1 MTPKEFKRLYR
12 IITILLEQGID
23 ELVPARYQPWPGRLA
38 RRSLFWLKNKQPD
51 LSRGARIRLA
61 FEALGPIFIKF
72 GQMLSTRRDLLPPD
86 IAEELAL
93 LQDRV
98 PPFCGQAARQQIELS
113 LGCPIETLFDDFDET
128 PLASASIAQVHTARL
143 KESGREI
150 VIKVIR
156 PDIEPVIEADLRL
169 MQALARLVARFVPQS
184 ARLRPIE
191 VVEEYRKTI
200 LDELNLMREAAN
212 AIQLRRNFT
221 GSEALYVPE
230 IITDLC
236 REQVL
241 VMERIYGIPVSDI
254 PALEANGTNMKLLAE
269 RGVEVFFTQVFRDSF
284 FHADMHPGNIFVS
297 YEHPENPLWIGIDC
311 GIVGTLNREDKRYL
325 AENFLAFFNRDY
337 RRVAELHVE
346 SGWVPADTKVDEFEF
361 AIRTVLE
368 PIFEKPLSEISFGH
382 VLLNLFNTARRFHM
396 TVQPQLVLLQKTL
409 LYVEGLGRQLY
420 PQLDLWQTAKPFLE
434 NWMHEQVGPKSVLN
448 AIKEKAPF
456 WAEKLPELPELVYE
470 TLRQTRHQQRH
481 FDQMFAEFRR
491 HSRRQGQARYL
502 LGVGASL
509 LLAGVFLLTQK
520 QHIEWDKPVS
530 PVQPSAGWSAGC
542 EPVPINQQPR
552 RQAPVLER
560 KSWVVSVFGN
570 C

>member
-156 PDIEPVIEADLRL
+156 PDIEPVIDADLRL
-169 MQALARLVARFVPQS
+169 MRALARLVARFVPQS

-254 PALEANGTNMKLLAE
+254 AALEANGTNMKLLAE

-396 TVQPQLVLLQKTL
+396 AVQPQLVLLQKTL

-470 TLRQTRHQQRH
+470 TLRQTRHQQHH

-520 QHIEWDKPVS
+520 QHIEWGQIS
-530 PVQPSAGWSAGC
+530 LTGAGICWLLGWLRTRSH
-542 EPVPINQQPR
+542 
-552 RQAPVLER
+552 
-560 KSWVVSVFGN
+560 
-570 C
+570 

>member
-1 MTPKEFKRLYR
+1 MTPKEFSRLYQ
-12 IITILLEQGID
+12 ITRILLEHGID
-23 ELVPARYQPWPGRLA
+23 ELVPARYQPWPARLA
-38 RRSLFWLKNKQPD
+38 RRTLFWFKNRYGER
-51 LSRGARIRLA
+51 SRGMRIRLA

-98 PPFCGQAARQQIELS
+98 PPFCGQAARRQIEAS
-113 LGCPIETLFDDFDET
+113 LGAPIEQLFDDFDET

-169 MQALARLVARFVPQS
+169 MMTMARVVARIMPQS
-184 ARLRPIE
+184 SRLRPVE
-191 VVEEYRKTI
+191 VVAEYRKTI
-200 LDELNLMREAAN
+200 EGELNLMREAAN

-230 IITDLC
+230 VFTDYC
-236 REQVL
+236 HEHVL

-254 PALEANGTNMKLLAE
+254 EALEANGTNMKLLAE

-297 YEHPENPLWIGIDC
+297 YEHPDNPRWIGIDC

-346 SGWVPADTKVDEFEF
+346 SGWVPADTQVEEFEF

-368 PIFEKPLSEISFGH
+368 PIFEKPLDQISFGH

-434 NWMHEQVGPKSVLN
+434 AWMREQVGPKAVLN
-448 AIKEKAPF
+448 AIREKAPY

-470 TLRQTRHQQRH
+470 TLRQTRNQQRH
-481 FDQMFAEFRR
+481 FDRLFDDFRR

-502 LGVGASL
+502 LGMGASL
-509 LLAGVFLLTQK
+509 LLGGIVLYA
-520 QHIEWDKPVS
+520 
-530 PVQPSAGWSAGC
+530 VQQPDWAVLSLGAAATCWLAGWFKA
-542 EPVPINQQPR
+542 R
-552 RQAPVLER
+552 AH
-560 KSWVVSVFGN
+560 
-570 C
+570 

>member
-98 PPFCGQAARQQIELS
+98 PPFCGHAARQQIELS

-520 QHIEWDKPVS
+520 QHIEWGQAS
-530 PVQPSAGWSAGC
+530 LAGA
-542 EPVPINQQPR
+542 
-552 RQAPVLER
+552 VLCWLVGWLR
-560 KSWVVSVFGN
+560 TRSH
-570 C
+570 